1 MVLNNN
7 LQVYIFTTLL
17 LYRTFICTSI
27 VDKNDSVRYN
37 VHINVMEVSLMLNI
51 NITNFRKNI
60 FAVLE
65 QTIKF
70 NEPVNI
76 STKDG
81 NAVILSE
88 EDYNGLIETL
98 HLSNLPGMK
107 EKITEGLQTP
117 VSECIAEDKV
127 QW

>member
-1 MVLNNN
+1 
-7 LQVYIFTTLL
+7 
-17 LYRTFICTSI
+17 
-27 VDKNDSVRYN
+27 
-37 VHINVMEVSLMLNI
+37 MEVSLMLNI